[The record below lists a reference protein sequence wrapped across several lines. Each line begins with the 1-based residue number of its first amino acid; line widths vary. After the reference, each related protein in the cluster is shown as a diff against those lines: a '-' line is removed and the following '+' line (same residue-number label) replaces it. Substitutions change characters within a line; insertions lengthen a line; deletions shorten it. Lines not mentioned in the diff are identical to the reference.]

1 MSEEQLE
8 VRASTPIDLR
18 KVKVETV
25 ESLEEVK

>member
-1 MSEEQLE
+1 MSQEQLE
-8 VRASTPIDLR
+8 ARKPVDLT